1 LLCHMR
7 YDRLDPRG
15 QNLTWKNISRARER
29 LAREQGAIVK
39 DWGGRLPIAL
49 VYPNSYQIGMSNLGV
64 HVLYRLFNQ
73 YPGVVCERVFFD
85 GDADTPVSLESQRP
99 LGDFPLLA
107 VSLAFEL
114 DYLNLVAMLRR
125 AGIPLLGQERD
136 DGRPVL
142 IAGGPCVM
150 ANPQPLA
157 SLTDAFAIGEG
168 EVIVPSLVETLLEG
182 TDLGR
187 ADLLRRMATL
197 PGLYVPR
204 FHDLE
209 GDQEDS
215 GAEESAH
222 GTPRTI
228 QRQWLP
234 DLDDLPAHSTV
245 ITDDTEFGDMY
256 LMEVTRG
263 CGRGCHFCLAGVAY
277 SPVREGSLQVLLDTA
292 RKGLAYRQTLGLI
305 GASLSDYSHLESLAR
320 GLRRL
325 SAKLSVAS
333 LRVDPLP
340 VALLEALSESGTR
353 TVTIAPEAGSE
364 RLRRKI
370 KKGISS
376 EDIMRAV
383 ELIARHDFPQLKL
396 YFMIGLP
403 TEDEDDVKEIVE
415 LLRAVRKRFHRH
427 ITVNITPF
435 VPKAQTPFERT
446 AMAPRRVLEHRFE
459 YLRDSLRALN
469 VATTGESPRLAEV
482 QGVLARGD
490 RHVGDTLMALDGTG
504 LPAWRRA
511 AEATGLESGQYLT
524 SRASDEILP
533 WFSVT
538 GQACQREPTMAIAGE
553 ATP

>member
-1 LLCHMR
+1 MR
-7 YDRLDPRG
+7 CGRLDPRG
-15 QNLTWKNISRARER
+15 QNLTWKNISRARVR
-29 LAREQGAIVK
+29 LAREQEAIVK
-39 DWGGRLPIAL
+39 DWGGRLPVAL
-49 VYPNSYQIGMSNLGV
+49 VYPNSYHVGMSNLGV
-64 HVLYRLFNQ
+64 HVLYQLLNQ
-73 YPGVVCERVFFD
+73 YPGVVCERAFFEN
-85 GDADTPVSLESQRP
+85 DADVPVSLESQRP

-107 VSLAFEL
+107 ISLAFEL

-125 AGIPLLGQERD
+125 SGIPLLSQDRDEGQ
-136 DGRPVL
+136 PIL
-142 IAGGPCVM
+142 IAGGSCVM

-157 SLTDAFAIGEG
+157 PMIDAFAIGDG
-168 EVIVPSLVETLLEG
+168 EVIVPTLVKALLEG
-182 TDLGR
+182 TDLR
-187 ADLLRRMATL
+187 RDDLLRRVAML
-197 PGLYVPR
+197 PGLYVP
-204 FHDLE
+204 HVHGLK
-209 GDQEDS
+209 GDQAES
-215 GAEESAH
+215 GAEGPKHDTS
-222 GTPRTI
+222 RTI

-234 DLDDLPAHSTV
+234 HLDDQPAHSVV

-263 CGRGCHFCLAGVAY
+263 CGRGCHFCLAAAAY
-277 SPVREGSLQVLLDTA
+277 SPVREGSLEVLLDTA

-325 SAKLSVAS
+325 GAKLSVAS

-340 VALLEALSESGTR
+340 AALLEALSESGAR
-353 TVTIAPEAGSE
+353 TLTIAPEAGSE

-370 KKGISS
+370 KKGVSS
-376 EDIMRAV
+376 EDIMRAA
-383 ELIARHDFPQLKL
+383 ELIARYDFPHLKL

-403 TEDEDDVKEIVE
+403 TEDDDDVQEIVE
-415 LLRAVRKRFHRH
+415 LLRAVRQRFHRH

-446 AMAPRRVLEHRFE
+446 AMAPRVVLEHRFE

-469 VATTGESPRLAEV
+469 VETAGESPRHAEV

-490 RHVGDTLMALDGTG
+490 RHVGETLMALDGAG

-511 AEATGLESGQYLT
+511 VEATGLESGQYLT

-538 GQACQREPTMAIAGE
+538 GRACQQEPTMAVAGQ
-553 ATP
+553 ATA

>member
-1 LLCHMR
+1 M
-7 YDRLDPRG
+7 
-15 QNLTWKNISRARER
+15 TWKTISRARES
-29 LAREQGAIVK
+29 LAREQGAVVK
-39 DWGGRLPIAL
+39 DWGGRLPVAL
-49 VYPNSYQIGMSNLGV
+49 VYPNSYYIGMSNLGV

-73 YPGVVCERVFFD
+73 YPGVACERVFCD
-85 GDADTPVSLESQRP
+85 SDADVPVSLESQRP
-99 LGDFPLLA
+99 LRDFTILA
-107 VSLAFEL
+107 VSFSFEL

-125 AGIPLLGQERD
+125 SGIPLSSETRGE
-136 DGRPVL
+136 GHPIL

-157 SLTDAFAIGEG
+157 SLIDAFAIGEG

-182 TDLGR
+182 ADLQR
-187 ADLLRRMATL
+187 DDLLRRIAML

-209 GDQEDS
+209 RDDGRAVGMGPTP
-215 GAEESAH
+215 GAPHAM
-222 GTPRTI
+222 

-234 DLDDLPAHSTV
+234 DLDDQPAHSV
-245 ITDDTEFGDMY
+245 IIADDTEFGDMY

-277 SPVREGSLQVLLDTA
+277 SPVREGSLEVLLDTA

-305 GASLSDYSHLESLAR
+305 GASLSDYSQLESLAR

-325 SAKLSVAS
+325 GAKLSVAS

-340 VALLEALSESGTR
+340 IALLEALSESGAR

-370 KKGISS
+370 RKGISS

-383 ELIARHDFPQLKL
+383 ELIARHDFPHLKL

-403 TEDEDDVKEIVE
+403 TEDDSDVREIVE
-415 LLRAVRKRFHRH
+415 LLRGVRKRFHRH

-446 AMAPRRVLEHRFE
+446 AMASRRVLERRFE

-469 VATTGESPRLAEV
+469 VETTGESPRRAEV
-482 QGVLARGD
+482 QAVLARGD
-490 RHVGDTLMALDGTG
+490 RPVGEALMALDGTG

-511 AEATGLESGQYLT
+511 LEATGLSSERYLA
-524 SRASDEILP
+524 SRAKDEILP
-533 WFSVT
+533 WPSIT
-538 GQACQREPTMAIAGE
+538 GQTCLRESTMEMAGQG
-553 ATP
+553 AS

>member
-1 LLCHMR
+1 M
-7 YDRLDPRG
+7 
-15 QNLTWKNISRARER
+15 TWKNISRARER

-39 DWGGRLPIAL
+39 DWGGRLPVAL
-49 VYPNSYQIGMSNLGV
+49 VYPNSYYIGMSNLGV

-73 YPGVVCERVFFD
+73 YSGVVCERVFCD
-85 GDADTPVSLESQRP
+85 SDANVPVSLESQRP
-99 LGDFPLLA
+99 LGDFAILA
-107 VSLAFEL
+107 VSFSFEL

-125 AGIPLLGQERD
+125 SGIPLSSETRGEGQ
-136 DGRPVL
+136 PIL

-157 SLTDAFAIGEG
+157 SLIDAFAIGEG

-182 TDLGR
+182 ADLQR
-187 ADLLRRMATL
+187 DDLLRRIAML

-209 GDQEDS
+209 RDDGRAVDMGPIP
-215 GAEESAH
+215 GAPHAM
-222 GTPRTI
+222 

-234 DLDDLPAHSTV
+234 NLDDQPAHSV
-245 ITDDTEFGDMY
+245 IIADDTEFGDMY

-277 SPVREGSLQVLLDTA
+277 SPVREGSLEVLLDTA
-292 RKGLAYRQTLGLI
+292 KKGLAYRQTLGLI
-305 GASLSDYSHLESLAR
+305 GASLSDYSQLESLAR

-325 SAKLSVAS
+325 GAKLSVAS

-340 VALLEALSESGTR
+340 IALLEALSESGAR

-370 KKGISS
+370 RKGISS

-383 ELIARHDFPQLKL
+383 ELIACHEFPHLKL

-403 TEDEDDVKEIVE
+403 TEDDSDVREIVE
-415 LLRAVRKRFHRH
+415 LLRGVRKRFHRH

-446 AMAPRRVLEHRFE
+446 AMASRRVLEHRFE
-459 YLRDSLRALN
+459 YLRDSLRSLN
-469 VATTGESPRLAEV
+469 VETTGESPRRAEV
-482 QGVLARGD
+482 QAVLARGD
-490 RHVGDTLMALDGTG
+490 RPVGEALMALDGTG

-511 AEATGLESGQYLT
+511 LEATGLSSERYLA
-524 SRASDEILP
+524 SRAKDEILP
-533 WFSVT
+533 WPSIT
-538 GQACQREPTMAIAGE
+538 GQTCLRESTMEMASQGAS
-553 ATP
+553 

>member
-1 LLCHMR
+1 
-7 YDRLDPRG
+7 
-15 QNLTWKNISRARER
+15 LTWKTISRARER
-29 LAREQGAIVK
+29 LAREQGAVVK
-39 DWGGRLPIAL
+39 DWGGRLPVAL
-49 VYPNSYQIGMSNLGV
+49 VYPNSYYLGMSNLGV

-73 YPGVVCERVFFD
+73 YPGIACERVFCD
-85 GDADTPVSLESQRP
+85 SDAIVPVSLESQRP
-99 LGDFPLLA
+99 LRDFTILA
-107 VSLAFEL
+107 VSLSFEL

-125 AGIPLLGQERD
+125 SGIPLSSETRGEGQ
-136 DGRPVL
+136 PIL

-157 SLTDAFAIGEG
+157 SLIDAFAIGEG

-182 TDLGR
+182 ADLQR
-187 ADLLRRMATL
+187 DDLLRRIAML

-209 GDQEDS
+209 RDDGRAVDM
-215 GAEESAH
+215 GPTLR
-222 GTPRTI
+222 TPHAIR
-228 QRQWLP
+228 RQWLP
-234 DLDDLPAHSTV
+234 DLDDQPAHSTV

-277 SPVREGSLQVLLDTA
+277 SPVREGSLEVLLDTA

-305 GASLSDYSHLESLAR
+305 GASLSDYSQLESLAR

-325 SAKLSVAS
+325 GAKLSVAS

-340 VALLEALSESGTR
+340 IALLEALSESGAR

-370 KKGISS
+370 RKGISS
-376 EDIMRAV
+376 EDIMHAV
-383 ELIARHDFPQLKL
+383 ELIARHGFPHLKL

-403 TEDEDDVKEIVE
+403 TEDDCDVREIVE

-435 VPKAQTPFERT
+435 VPKAQTLFERA

-459 YLRDSLRALN
+459 YLRDNLRALN
-469 VATTGESPRLAEV
+469 VETSGESPRRAEV

-490 RHVGDTLMALDGTG
+490 RPLGDALMALDGTG
-504 LPAWRRA
+504 LLAWRRA
-511 AEATGLESGQYLT
+511 LEAAGLSSQRYLA
-524 SRASDEILP
+524 SRAKDEILP
-533 WFSVT
+533 WPSIT
-538 GQACQREPTMAIAGE
+538 GQTCLRESTMEMAGQG
-553 ATP
+553 AS

>member
-1 LLCHMR
+1 
-7 YDRLDPRG
+7 
-15 QNLTWKNISRARER
+15 LTWKNISRARER

-39 DWGGRLPIAL
+39 DWGGRLPVAL

-73 YPGVVCERVFFD
+73 YSGVVCERVFCESD
-85 GDADTPVSLESQRP
+85 GDVPLSLESQRP
-99 LGDFPLLA
+99 LGDFAILA

-125 AGIPLLGQERD
+125 SGIPLSSEERD
-136 DGRPVL
+136 EAEPIL

-157 SLTDAFAIGEG
+157 SLIDAFAIGEG

-182 TDLGR
+182 TDLQR
-187 ADLLRRMATL
+187 DDLLRLMAML

-209 GDQEDS
+209 RDQ
-215 GAEESAH
+215 GRAAATGPAL
-222 GTPRTI
+222 GTPRAI

-234 DLDDLPAHSTV
+234 DLDHQPAHSTV

-263 CGRGCHFCLAGVAY
+263 CGRGCHFCLAAVAY
-277 SPVREGSLQVLLDTA
+277 SPVREASLEVLLDTA

-305 GASLSDYSHLESLAR
+305 GASLSDYSQLESLAR
-320 GLRRL
+320 DLRRL
-325 SAKLSVAS
+325 GAKLSVAS

-340 VALLEALSESGTR
+340 IALLDALSESGTR

-370 KKGISS
+370 RKGVSS

-383 ELIARHDFPQLKL
+383 ELIARHGFPHLKL

-403 TEDEDDVKEIVE
+403 TEDDSDVREIVE
-415 LLRAVRKRFHRH
+415 LLHAVRKRFHRH

-459 YLRDSLRALN
+459 YLRDNLRALN
-469 VATTGESPRLAEV
+469 VDTTGESPRRSEV

-490 RHVGDTLMALDGTG
+490 RPVGEALMALDGTG
-504 LPAWRRA
+504 LQAWRRA
-511 AEATGLESGQYLT
+511 LESTGLNSEQYLA
-524 SRASDEILP
+524 SRTKHEILP
-533 WFSVT
+533 WSCIT
-538 GQACQREPTMAIAGE
+538 GQACLPESTMEMASQG
-553 ATP
+553 TS